1 MNTATKVG
9 SNWHS
14 GFSEGKCK
22 SLRERMDT
30 FAGLNIV
37 EEVHVFYTRII
48 GGNCIKTL
56 WQKEKLSSKHEIQ
69 YCRKTKSFFPPPN
82 IHILHFSLT

>member
-56 WQKEKLSSKHEIQ
+56 WQKEKLSL
-69 YCRKTKSFFPPPN
+69 KSNIVERPKAFFHLP
-82 IHILHFSLT
+82 ISIFCIFH